1 MLFFSLMTFNTNIL
15 KFFILQRE
23 KRVILKCFRRG
34 RSGDSGRR
42 GVSPV
47 LTSPDNSQTELIN
60 FSSAGSPSVYL
71 DFGAAGRRVMSH
83 LNSRG
88 TSGLSAT
95 LPYLPMIDDRGIGA
109 SSADNITAIEM
120 LDDFDT
126 LDSLVTST
134 PQKSCQARG
143 ESPALIAT
151 SHL

>member
-1 MLFFSLMTFNTNIL
+1 
-15 KFFILQRE
+15 
-23 KRVILKCFRRG
+23 
-34 RSGDSGRR
+34 
-42 GVSPV
+42 
-47 LTSPDNSQTELIN
+47 
-60 FSSAGSPSVYL
+60 
-71 DFGAAGRRVMSH
+71 MSH

-95 LPYLPMIDDRGIGA
+95 LPYLPMISLDDRGIGA